1 MPSPRKRTLAKVRR
15 DLRKVSYRHL
25 LTALRPARHLRAAL
39 GAPLLVTGYSHCVG
53 LLVAAIGAHAVA
65 TGTGGLSTTHPARPA
80 SATTPST
87 TTTAASTSTT
97 STHLTH
103 PLSLSTPAL
112 APFGAGRRVTS
123 LLPVA
128 ASTSRWPGRPPA
140 QHNRGGEQLVQ
151 RRTATVRA
159 GDSIVTPHQYFK
171 RRVAGTTAI
180 LVDWHRALLTYLV
193 SILLAAGDVFGVQ
206 CRPYLLPV
214 TFHFP

>member
-25 LTALRPARHLRAAL
+25 LTALRSARHLRTAL
-39 GAPLLVTGYSHCVG
+39 GALFLVTGYSHCVR
-53 LLVAAIGAHAVA
+53 LLLAAIGAHAVA
-65 TGTGGLSTTHPARPA
+65 TGTGGLSTAHPARPTSAATA
-80 SATTPST
+80 S
-87 TTTAASTSTT
+87 TTTAATSTSTT

-103 PLSLSTPAL
+103 LLSLSTPAL
-112 APFGAGRRVTS
+112 APFGAGRSVTS
-123 LLPVA
+123 LLPA
-128 ASTSRWPGRPPA
+128 AAGTSRGPGRLPT
-140 QHNRGGEQLVQ
+140 QHDRGREQLVQ
-151 RRTATVRA
+151 RRTTTVRA
-159 GDSIVTPHQYFK
+159 GDGIVTPHQYFK

-180 LVDWHRALLTYLV
+180 LIDWHRALLTYLV